1 MSENNDL
8 FTRDNDFS
16 KLVKKARR
24 KSLIKNIVISLVV
37 SLLLFA
43 GLFWLG
49 TFLMYK
55 KMDKEISYD
64 YAIQSIQGANVQNM
78 GSLYNY
84 TPFSASVTTETKKF
98 ISGVPVPWENYE
110 KVFSIFGS
118 SRNIQS
124 NFVTGTGSIED
135 ERIPVYF
142 QGERVIEFY
151 TPNGNYKFLP
161 DDRSLL
167 NKINENKVVEMA
179 FSFDT
184 AYSIEE
190 VESRFSNQ
198 LNWYW
203 VDTGF
208 TEVQTEE
215 LEPIFGNNAHGFLTN
230 QDSVEAANRFIQQIK
245 WLQEEQGD
253 FREEANRFYETMTK
267 NGQTDLE
274 PENLE
279 IIGVVVTGTPEELKR
294 FNDVQMIRAAV
305 LGVTADEY

>member
-24 KSLIKNIVISLVV
+24 RSLIKNIVISLFV

-84 TPFSASVTTETKKF
+84 TPFTASVTTETKKF
-98 ISGVPVPWENYE
+98 ISGVPVPWENHE
-110 KVFSIFGS
+110 KVFSVFGS

-151 TPNGNYKFLP
+151 TPNGNYEFLP

-179 FSFDT
+179 FSFDA

-190 VESRFSNQ
+190 VENRFSNQ

-208 TEVQTEE
+208 TELQTEE

-230 QDSVEAANRFIQQIK
+230 QDSVESANRFIQQIK

-253 FREEANRFYETMTK
+253 FQEEANHFYETMTK

-294 FNDVQMIRAAV
+294 FNDTQMIRVAV

>member
-1 MSENNDL
+1 MNENNDL
-8 FTRDNDFS
+8 FQNDNDFS

-24 KSLIKNIVISLVV
+24 RSLMKNIVISLSV

-55 KMDKEISYD
+55 KVDNEISYD
-64 YAIQSIQGANVQNM
+64 YAIQSIRGANVQNM

-84 TPFSASVTTETKKF
+84 TPFSASVTTETKK
-98 ISGVPVPWENYE
+98 IVSGVPVPWENHE

-118 SRNIQS
+118 SRLIQS
-124 NFVTGTGSIED
+124 NFVTGTGNSED

-151 TPNGNYKFLP
+151 TPNGNYAFLP
-161 DDRSLL
+161 DDRPLL
-167 NKINENKVVEMA
+167 DDIDENKMVEMA
-179 FSFDT
+179 FSFEA

-190 VESRFSNQ
+190 VENRFADQ

-203 VDTGF
+203 VDSSTTGI
-208 TEVQTEE
+208 ETEE
-215 LEPIFGNNAHGFLTN
+215 VESILGNQAYGFL
-230 QDSVEAANRFIQQIK
+230 ANRNPIESANGFIQQIK

-253 FREEANRFYETMTK
+253 FQEEANRLYDSMTN
-267 NGQTDLE
+267 NGQNALA
-274 PENLE
+274 PEKLG
-279 IIGVVVTGTPEELKR
+279 IIGVVVTGTPEELKQ
-294 FNDVQMIRAAV
+294 FNDAQMIRAAV